1 MPTPPLDLVRP
12 EVRAE
17 RAYRV
22 PTTVE
27 AAAKIDQNESPY
39 DLPDAI
45 KRAVLDRFAEAPWN
59 RYPDDRPHRL
69 VRALEERDGLPAGS
83 VIVGRGSNELSQTLA
98 LCFLGRD
105 VPVVLPSPMFALYA
119 SVARMHGAEI
129 VDVPAGDDLK
139 HDPDAILEAAQ
150 QASAPLTVVTTPNN
164 PTGQTIAHADLG
176 RLAAGVPGVLVIDE
190 AYHEFLDGPTATDL
204 LKDHANVLVM
214 RTFSKALGLAG
225 VRLGVLAGHPA
236 LIAEIEKS
244 RVPFLVDR
252 LGEAVGL
259 AALGHADL
267 IADRVATLRTE
278 RERLEA
284 WTGGLEGVG
293 VLPGAANF
301 FLVRTPLDVPV
312 LLERMAERGVLIRD
326 VSGYPALAGR
336 GGRSG
341 WARVSVGTPGENRAY
356 QDALAAVLEAEG
368 VASA

>member
-1 MPTPPLDLVRP
+1 MPTPPVHLVRP
-12 EVRAE
+12 DVRAE

-39 DLPDAI
+39 DLPDDV
-45 KRAVLDRFAEAPWN
+45 KRAALDRFAEAAWN

-69 VRALEERDGLPAGS
+69 VAALEARDGLPEGS
-83 VIVGRGSNELSQTLA
+83 VIVGRGSNELTQTLA
-98 LCFLGRD
+98 LCFLERGT
-105 VPVVLPSPMFALYA
+105 PVVLPSPMFALYA
-119 SVARMHGAEI
+119 SVARMHGADV
-129 VDVPAGDDLK
+129 VDVPAGDDLR

-150 QASAPLTVVTTPNN
+150 QASAALTVVTTPNN
-164 PTGQTIAHADLG
+164 PTGQAIARADLE

-190 AYHEFLDGPTATDL
+190 AYHEFLDGPTAMSL
-204 LKDHANVLVM
+204 LAEHANVLVM

-236 LIAEIEKS
+236 LIAEIEKA

-259 AALGHADL
+259 AALDHADL
-267 IADRVATLRTE
+267 VAERVATLKAE

-284 WTGGLEGVG
+284 WAGGVEGVE

-301 FLVRTPLDVPV
+301 FLLRTPLAVPD
-312 LLERMAERGVLIRD
+312 LLARMAERGVLIRN
-326 VSGYPALAGR
+326 VTGYPALAGR
-336 GGRSG
+336 DGRPG
-341 WARVSVGTPGENRAY
+341 WARASVGTPDENRAF
-356 QDALAAVLEAEG
+356 QDALTAVLADAG
-368 VASA
+368 VTA